1 MGAERIRR
9 GERKVATGTLT
20 ELSVGTPAPG
30 RPTLVL
36 LHGIQGSA
44 SAWRPLL
51 ERLPPEIHAVAP
63 NLRGRAGSHTP
74 DRLEDY
80 GLDGFA
86 ADAAAYTDNLAE
98 PFVLAGWSMGVLV
111 GLEYVARHG
120 CGRLRGLV
128 LIGGTPH
135 PGSECRWFAG
145 ETPERIAEEAARRA
159 EALRLTE
166 TATPFAVA
174 GSWLAVRRA
183 DHRGTLAAVSV
194 PALVVHGAD
203 DDQCPLPHGRAL
215 AEGIGGAALEVWDEC
230 GHNPMAHDPQR
241 LADALSAFIRRV

>member
-1 MGAERIRR
+1 MDAERIRT
-9 GERKVATGTLT
+9 GERRVATGMLT
-20 ELSVGTPAPG
+20 ELTAGAPSAE

-44 SAWRPLL
+44 SAWKPLM
-51 ERLPPEIHAVAP
+51 ERLSPEIHALAP
-63 NLRGRAGSHTP
+63 NLRGRAGSHAP
-74 DRLEDY
+74 DLLEAY

-86 ADAAAYTDNLAE
+86 ADVAAYTAGIAG

-111 GLEYVARHG
+111 SLEYVARHG
-120 CGRLRGLV
+120 CGRLAGLV
-128 LIGGTPH
+128 LVGGTAH
-135 PGSECRWFAG
+135 PGTECRWFAG

-166 TATPFAVA
+166 TAAPFAVA
-174 GSWLAVRRA
+174 GSWMAARRA

-194 PALVVHGAD
+194 PTLVVHGAA
-203 DDQCPLPHGRAL
+203 DDQCPLSHGRAIADAIAG
-215 AEGIGGAALEVWDEC
+215 AELEVWEGC

-241 LADALSAFIRRV
+241 LADALAAFMARL

>member
-1 MGAERIRR
+1 MGAETIRS
-9 GERKVATGTLT
+9 GERTTTTGTLT
-20 ELSVGTPAPG
+20 DLSVGAPSAE
-30 RPTLVL
+30 RPSLVL

-51 ERLPPEIHAVAP
+51 ERLPPGLHAVAP

-74 DRLEDY
+74 DRLDSY

-86 ADAAAYTDNLAE
+86 ADVAACTASLSG

-111 GLEYVARHG
+111 SLEYIARHG

-128 LIGGTPH
+128 LVGGTAH
-135 PGSECRWFAG
+135 PGTDCRWFAG
-145 ETPERIAEEAARRA
+145 ETPEQIAAEAARRA
-159 EALRLTE
+159 EALQLKE

-174 GSWLAVRRA
+174 GSWMAVRRA

-194 PALVVHGAD
+194 PTLVVHGAE
-203 DDQCPLPHGRAL
+203 DDQCPLPHGRAI
-215 AEGIGGAALEVWDEC
+215 AEGIGGASLDAWEGC

-241 LADALSAFIRRV
+241 LAAALTSFMARL

>member
-1 MGAERIRR
+1 MGADGIRT
-9 GERKVATGTLT
+9 GERRVATGTLT
-20 ELSVGTPAPG
+20 ELSVGAPLPN
-30 RPTLVL
+30 RPSLVL

-51 ERLPPEIHAVAP
+51 RRLPPEIHATAP
-63 NLRGRAGSHTP
+63 NLRGRAGSPVPH
-74 DRLEDY
+74 RLEDY

-86 ADAAAYTDNLAE
+86 ADVAADTAGIAG

-111 GLEYVARHG
+111 SLEYVARHG

-128 LIGGTPH
+128 LVGGTAH
-135 PGSECRWFAG
+135 PGAECRWFAG

-159 EALRLTE
+159 EALKLTE

-174 GSWLAVRRA
+174 GSWMAVRRA

-194 PALVVHGAD
+194 PTLVVHGAE
-203 DDQCPLPHGRAL
+203 DDQCPLPHGRAIADGIAG
-215 AEGIGGAALEVWDEC
+215 AELEIWEGC
-230 GHNPMAHDPQR
+230 GHNPMAHDAQR
-241 LADALSAFIRRV
+241 LAAAVAAFMARL